1 MMTREEAARSEMRH
15 ILSRALGIGPEV
27 EVDIEEL
34 TVSEGDRFVLC
45 SDGLSELVSEDEIL
59 LEIQSSRR
67 PEVVCNELVN
77 LANQRGGE
85 DNITVIVAHL
95 RGENLFLRLLKFLG
109 FIRR

>member
-1 MMTREEAARSEMRH
+1 MTREEAARSDMRN

-27 EVDIEEL
+27 DVDVEEL
-34 TVSEGDRFVLC
+34 VVSEGDHIVLC

-59 LEIQSSRR
+59 LEIESSSR
-67 PEVVCNELVN
+67 PEIVCDELVD

-95 RGENLFLRLLKFLG
+95 RGENLFFRLLKILG
-109 FIRR
+109 LIRR